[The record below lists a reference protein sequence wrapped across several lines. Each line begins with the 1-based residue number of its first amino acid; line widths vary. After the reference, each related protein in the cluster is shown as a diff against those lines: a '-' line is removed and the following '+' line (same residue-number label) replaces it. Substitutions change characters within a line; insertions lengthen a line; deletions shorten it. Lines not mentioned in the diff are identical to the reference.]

1 MVMKHLRPGMWMCT
15 CCGWLGFA
23 TSSCPPCP
31 WSYSTPLSSGP
42 LKNTLRSWWQ
52 SWWWYWW
59 WCLRKDTKD
68 VKDVDHHKTFITA
81 FAAPW
86 HDGQEYGTKR
96 DNTTSK
102 RGSWIIL
109 FGPPPHKMFAP
120 VSVYTLFISYISFTT
135 AENKNLAAYKQMIR
149 FLRKRKV
156 FLLLNESLF
165 AKYDI

>member
-1 MVMKHLRPGMWMCT
+1 MLWLTGLCNILLPTLSLVILNTIVVRTIEKHAQVVMIK
-15 CCGWLGFA
+15 
-23 TSSCPPCP
+23 
-31 WSYSTPLSSGP
+31 
-42 LKNTLRSWWQ
+42 
-52 SWWWYWW
+52 WWWYWW

-81 FAAPW
+81 FTASW

-120 VSVYTLFISYISFTT
+120 VSVYTLFISYIFF
-135 AENKNLAAYKQMIR
+135 YKSREQEFSCLQTNDKI
-149 FLRKRKV
+149 FAKKK
-156 FLLLNESLF
+156 SLF
-165 AKYDI
+165 ALEWVLFCKIRHCSYFHENHYQI